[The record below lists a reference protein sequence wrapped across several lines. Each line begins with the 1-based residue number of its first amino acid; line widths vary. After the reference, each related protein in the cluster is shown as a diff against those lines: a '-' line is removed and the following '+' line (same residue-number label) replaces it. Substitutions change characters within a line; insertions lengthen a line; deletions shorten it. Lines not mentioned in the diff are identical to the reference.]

1 MGPGGSKKGLRGGGR
16 TRTLKPSKA
25 QPATPA
31 GRRAVRAAPA
41 PEPAPQGAHT
51 VIQPRPERRAKLVAA
66 QRRAA
71 KAESALEERRATRL
85 DAVKVQGTGSAGAVV
100 GGASELPARQARL
113 VHQAKQQQQKR
124 AAQAAKQEA
133 AQAERDAPIRA
144 KQEKAAKRFAAR
156 EERERSSAARAAAD
170 LPAVRLQ
177 RQQLLGDA
185 TAASPAVTGVAEVLD
200 ALSARLGGGEA
211 ASCCRTLQKVLG
223 TALAKEEPKY
233 RRLRARNERL
243 WALLLRHPEM
253 TLLLQAAGF
262 EETSSTE
269 SEAEEVQAALAAQL
283 DSAQPDQAVVESLV
297 SRMEA
302 LVPGAGEQAAEE
314 GRTAEFVHPGGAAL
328 AALAAVLE
336 AVGAW
341 AVEVEQPEGEA
352 ADDSRGAL
360 AKQQDE
366 EYAAALAADL
376 AAGSGPEPEP
386 EPGPESEPEPG
397 PKPGPEPEP
406 EPESEPLSPESLR
419 MTRLAALGQAGPA
432 NNGG

>member
-1 MGPGGSKKGLRGGGR
+1 MPQGGPGNAGGNLMGPGGSKKGLRGGGR

-156 EERERSSAARAAAD
+156 EKRERSSAARAAAD
-170 LPAVRLQ
+170 LSAVRLQ

-185 TAASPAVTGVAEVLD
+185 TAASQAVTGVAEVLD
-200 ALSARLGGGEA
+200 ALSARLGGEEA
-211 ASCCRTLQKVLG
+211 ASCCRTLQKVLD
-223 TALAKEEPKY
+223 TALTKEEPKY

-253 TLLLQAAGF
+253 LLLLQAAGF
-262 EETSSTE
+262 EEASSVG

-283 DSAQPDQAVVESLV
+283 DSAQPDQTVVESLV

-302 LVPGAGEQAAEE
+302 LVPGADEQAAGE

-341 AVEVEQPEGEA
+341 AVEVEQPEGGFEA

-376 AAGSGPEPEP
+376 AAGSEPEP
-386 EPGPESEPEPG
+386 GPGPESEP
-397 PKPGPEPEP
+397 
-406 EPESEPLSPESLR
+406 EPLSPESLR